1 MYPEG
6 RSWMIKTEPENLL
19 QNMRKGQNICHKT
32 YEKLGKFSKSMEK
45 YLAHFLN
52 LLIGNK

>member
-1 MYPEG
+1 
-6 RSWMIKTEPENLL
+6 MIKTEPENLS

-32 YEKLGKFSKSMEK
+32 YEKLGKLSKSIEK
-45 YLAHFLN
+45 YWAHFLT

>member
-1 MYPEG
+1 
-6 RSWMIKTEPENLL
+6 MIKTEPENLL

-32 YEKLGKFSKSMEK
+32 YEKLGKLSKSIEK